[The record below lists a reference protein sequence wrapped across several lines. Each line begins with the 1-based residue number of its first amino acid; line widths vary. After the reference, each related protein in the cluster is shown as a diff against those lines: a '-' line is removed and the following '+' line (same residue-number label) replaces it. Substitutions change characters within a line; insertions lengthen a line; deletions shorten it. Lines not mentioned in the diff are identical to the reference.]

1 MIENVEYLEEWIN
14 LSLQGSFKKAQ
25 ELYYDKLFSSVIER
39 FENEYENTIETG
51 SILFSVLGFSPEP
64 IILTAKAIKPKL
76 HVIFTTEGKMESD
89 NYIEQFLESN
99 YKVVYFKDESFE
111 TIYRTMKE
119 QFIYID
125 THNTNLHRSNIVI
138 DITGGKKSMVASASI
153 FGKDYGASIVY
164 VDFKEY
170 IPELRKP
177 KPGSE
182 ILNIVYN
189 PLVNQPEI
197 FLK

>member
-1 MIENVEYLEEWIN
+1 MKNIEYLDEWIRISSEGN
-14 LSLQGSFKKAQ
+14 FKKAQ
-25 ELYYDKLFSSVIER
+25 DLYYDKLFINVIEQ
-39 FENEYENTIETG
+39 FEQEYGTKIENG
-51 SILFSVLGFSPEP
+51 SILFSILGFSPEP

-76 HVIFTTEGKMESD
+76 HIIFTTEGKMD
-89 NYIEQFLESN
+89 LNNYIEQFLDSN
-99 YKVVYFKDESFE
+99 YKVVYFKDESFQ

-119 QFIYID
+119 QLLYID
-125 THNTNLHRSNIVI
+125 THNSNLNRSNIVI

-189 PLVNQPEI
+189 PLEDQPEV

>member
-1 MIENVEYLEEWIN
+1 MKNIEYLDEWIRI
-14 LSLQGSFKKAQ
+14 SLEGNFKKAQ
-25 ELYYDKLFSSVIER
+25 DLYYDKLFINVIEQ
-39 FENEYENTIETG
+39 FEQEYGTKIEND
-51 SILFSVLGFSPEP
+51 SILFSILGFSPEP

-76 HVIFTTEGKMESD
+76 HIIFTTEGKMD
-89 NYIEQFLESN
+89 LNNYIEQFLESN
-99 YKVVYFKDESFE
+99 YKVVYFKDESFQ

-119 QFIYID
+119 QLLYID
-125 THNTNLHRSNIVI
+125 THNSNLKRSNIVV

-189 PLVNQPEI
+189 PLEDQPEI